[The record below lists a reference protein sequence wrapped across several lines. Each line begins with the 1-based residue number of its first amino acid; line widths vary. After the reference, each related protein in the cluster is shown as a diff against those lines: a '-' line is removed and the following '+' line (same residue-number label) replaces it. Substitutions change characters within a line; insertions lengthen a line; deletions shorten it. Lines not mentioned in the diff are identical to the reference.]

1 MTHEEE
7 LIRKDRMRYTKNT
20 LSANLVIAAIVFN
33 VLYFVSIYQSDVG
46 SFYYTI
52 LIGGSII
59 YNLVFLLV
67 AFLASEGVKSRKG
80 GFTGILLVMGVMQIV
95 RMFILPAKAHSAVVT
110 VNSVDIPVMGDAQY
124 TRLLIYLALSAV
136 CCIAAAITSFIQN
149 RMLVQYLQSLENTP
163 A

>member
-95 RMFILPAKAHSAVVT
+95 RMFILPARAHSAVVT

-149 RMLVQYLQSLENTP
+149 RTLAQYLQSLENTP

>member
-149 RMLVQYLQSLENTP
+149 RTLAQYLQSLENTP